1 MSQSTNDPDALT
13 LAPVTQD
20 VKPQGFIARHAFPIL
35 LLGLVGSGFSPIFVR
50 LSEVGP
56 IATGANRLT
65 LPVPLFFAL
74 LWLRPQDRVA
84 STSTQPRHDM
94 WLLLLSGV
102 FFCCDLLFWNSSVM
116 ITSVANAAVL
126 ANITPVFVVAGGW
139 ILFKDKPGKLFL
151 VGLAIA
157 LVGSAIMMAQSLAL
171 GGRSVVGDLS
181 AVVAAAF
188 YSGYVLTLSRVRKR
202 VSVTATMAYGGTMSA
217 VLLIAAAVVMEPQ
230 LWPHT
235 FHGWMVAVGMVV
247 LAQLA
252 GQMLIAASL
261 AHVPAGLAAAL
272 FLLQPVIPAGAA
284 WVLFGEK
291 VTLYQVLGSIALLT
305 GLEISRRGTIKP
317 GTLKKA

>member
-188 YSGYVLTLSRVRKR
+188 VY
-202 VSVTATMAYGGTMSA
+202 
-217 VLLIAAAVVMEPQ
+217 
-230 LWPHT
+230 
-235 FHGWMVAVGMVV
+235 FH
-247 LAQLA
+247 
-252 GQMLIAASL
+252 
-261 AHVPAGLAAAL
+261 
-272 FLLQPVIPAGAA
+272 
-284 WVLFGEK
+284 
-291 VTLYQVLGSIALLT
+291 
-305 GLEISRRGTIKP
+305 
-317 GTLKKA
+317 